1 MSHRARDGQNINGG
15 FLVGVTPADFGS
27 GVLDGVAFQ
36 ESWERQAWDIGTGYA
51 PSLFGPSDT
60 LFRAPA
66 QSAADFLSGRAST
79 AMGRISP
86 SYRPGVT
93 PADLNECLPKYVSAT
108 LRAALPLFDRQL
120 HGFADGG
127 AVLTGIETRSSSPVR
142 ILRDESGQSALRG
155 LFPCGEGA
163 GYAGGITSAAVDGI
177 RAAEAVAAAVG

>member
-1 MSHRARDGQNINGG
+1 
-15 FLVGVTPADFGS
+15 
-27 GVLDGVAFQ
+27 
-36 ESWERQAWDIGTGYA
+36 
-51 PSLFGPSDT
+51 
-60 LFRAPA
+60 
-66 QSAADFLSGRAST
+66 
-79 AMGRISP
+79 MGRISP